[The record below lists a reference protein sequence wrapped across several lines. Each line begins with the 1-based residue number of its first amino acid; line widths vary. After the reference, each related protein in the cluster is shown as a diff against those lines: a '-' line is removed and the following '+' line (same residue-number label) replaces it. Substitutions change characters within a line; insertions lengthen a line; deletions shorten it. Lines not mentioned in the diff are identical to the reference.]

1 MNKTKIQYALIA
13 HQQLSEAQEKA
24 SLWSSQLNE
33 RLESLNQAEAEEYN
47 LRTGSLI
54 NHLAGNGPS
63 PHH

>member
-13 HQQLSEAQEKA
+13 HQKLSEAQEKA

-54 NHLAGNGPS
+54 NHLVGNGPS
-63 PHH
+63 PHR